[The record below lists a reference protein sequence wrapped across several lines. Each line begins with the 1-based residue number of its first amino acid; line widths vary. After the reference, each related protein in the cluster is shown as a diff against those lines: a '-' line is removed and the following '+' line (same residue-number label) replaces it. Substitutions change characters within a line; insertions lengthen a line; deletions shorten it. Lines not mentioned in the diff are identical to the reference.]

1 MMKLSLGVLTAVS
14 LVLSAPAASAQ
25 DADAPPAIQLGNGE
39 KNWIIVD
46 GIERSSA
53 STYTEVRTTN
63 DRQHLRRGDGVTL
76 TVPEVQI
83 DGDGWLVM
91 HPFIDGK
98 PSGTHVAGYSFVES
112 GKNENVAIT
121 LNPAPSAGDRFVV
134 MLHKDA
140 NEDRVFDFV
149 FVAENVVEDEAV
161 FEGRTMIAHVITVP

>member
-1 MMKLSLGVLTAVS
+1 MASKNTGTLALAALLLSTA
-14 LVLSAPAASAQ
+14 ANAQ
-25 DADAPPAIQLGNGE
+25 DADAPSAIQLGNGE
-39 KNWIIVD
+39 KNWIIVE
-46 GIERSSA
+46 GIVRTA
-53 STYTEVRTTN
+53 TSTYTEIRTTN
-63 DRQHLRRGDGVTL
+63 GRQHLRRGDGVTL

-98 PSGTHVAGYSFVES
+98 PSGTHVAGYAFVES

-121 LNPAPSAGDRFVV
+121 LNPAPAAGDRYVV

-140 NEDRVFDFV
+140 DNDRVFDFV

-161 FEGRTMIAHVITVP
+161 FEGRTMIAHVIAVP